1 MTGLIAKKLMRLPI
15 GTGIEVSYEPQ
26 TGETRRIGGVIT
38 DSDFTSSLEIT
49 AADGENLLLEF
60 DLVKSVSITAYLE
73 DTLKT
78 LPVGTKIRFSH
89 GDAEKREPD
98 TAGVVSDNDGESAL
112 EIQLGK
118 GRELVLDYGEVRSL
132 VTESPVASAPKTQPA
147 PVPEPIRRAQDEVR
161 PQPAVV
167 APQPE
172 LKPKKAKEPPVVIG
186 MTKLCSSEPEDRSKL
201 TDRDMKTVFDGLP
214 KADRTRLNGAWDSYM
229 HGIKVTDPSKIR
241 TAAKNAKK
249 IYDQEKAQG
258 KPWSADAS
266 KLVGA
271 MLRRVGQNDADLF
284 LEGRWYEIAGC
295 VANAEKNDTLGAACA
310 VLAMLQQDEARWDN
324 QLRLLAV
331 CCAKADDFSGLRIL
345 YSRLTPAFRP
355 RLAPLVREAIL
366 RKGAA
371 AAAETPL
378 PEALDVLDGLYP
390 NTTVTHQVLEYLDAQ
405 PEPAQPAAAPEEV
418 PAEAAPAPEVQAPA
432 PDPVLL
438 GYISKLQWVSTSGKI
453 TGEDGTQYNFTYSD
467 IVDGV
472 LKKTIQACLNAN
484 LNGRTYYVH
493 FTASNGAA
501 RDIVPADSPLKAA
514 KQLPVS
520 ADDPDSYRKAFDL
533 CRFPAVTPEAGKAVA
548 CMAELARAL
557 HTNGGDASLAQETVQ
572 AFDQLTVLYSED
584 AQDQIHLAHCFA
596 ATGNTG
602 KALEYLDK
610 AGPKRKGTPRF
621 RTTLLMKELMA
632 LSAVPEKDK
641 TVYKRIIKTADQWE
655 EIYRKEMERDGGMGF
670 LFRQYV
676 LPPRITAKC
685 CLNQLAAAEA
695 DFEQLGDGQRMDL
708 ADLMEETRAR
718 LAPKEAAPEELEDT
732 WVPEPDLYGDPEGED
747 QDLEEDQE
755 DLEDTPEEE
764 TVEAEP
770 YVDREGWKALG
781 LTEEQVSWYAMD
793 LTAAGKI
800 PQATAY
806 LKAASNLNPR
816 FQPLYQLIAMAAKD
830 PLLDPDYST
839 DALLNTLPGGEP
851 DWPLF
856 SEGCRTAVFLRASFQ
871 GRIGFDYVVQGLRQ
885 ELSMVYT
892 MPSLG
897 QVLADMEEFREAAG
911 SPLDI
916 YADYRNRNAG
926 KLQGEL
932 QALQKEADELY
943 TKLVL
948 TNPRDAT
955 PLARLLETK
964 RLLFA
969 KDGRLA
975 QLLLAVR
982 DGDRETLAEA
992 RERFA
997 QDYLN
1002 GGQISLKNVTESR
1015 VDALIDEYWT
1025 VAGENMQMKKAN
1037 ATLQGSRRN
1046 NMRSSISSV
1055 LYTICRWYNLMD
1067 QQADSDCTQQGR
1079 EVYQRLQPRLLED
1092 LERVAADCAD
1102 AMAMAENTEEQ
1113 AGYAVLQA
1121 AAEELSARLNGRWDP
1136 TMEKF
1141 FYADFLRGDEILLD
1155 EHFLPELDSTFSA
1168 LPAFHILA
1176 RIRRHC
1182 ETPGLED
1189 QDHLNEIYG
1198 KEKTR
1203 NNYGTAARILEY
1215 RRAQGTAE
1223 DLVLPDRAEEYWAQ
1237 TEGQAR
1243 MKLGSFLEMYALA
1256 MNYGQ
1261 IMQSD
1266 DFCCNLENTV
1276 KYWFLRAQ
1284 HTGNF
1289 GFFHEIVTRAENQ
1302 IHTSAQQYEQQLDG
1316 ELDALVAGNRAQFD
1330 AHPDYEEAIRT
1341 QIQQQNFLVAED
1353 WMHRIRVGDFSMEI
1367 QQPVAL
1373 EYLAQFWNSFPRNFE
1388 RVSDSGRQVSTLL
1401 ARRGIVH
1408 NKDMKGA
1415 QQLINSWLNSGT
1427 PSSTPKIQ
1435 QLLGLLG
1442 WNNLTVEHFR
1452 FEPDPRMEVYRVTR
1466 EPNRMGVSAPLHPI
1480 AAFGS
1485 GLEQDGMYV
1494 CCLYGVHDCDRLF
1507 RKIQALDVLN
1517 GNKLILVDCALGNLD
1532 RRALAMKLKKRSN
1545 GLQNVYLVVDRVLL
1559 CFLADNYTESTVN
1572 QMLMAAGMP
1581 FSYCQPYVAESS
1593 HTMPPE
1599 IFIGRRD
1606 ELLKIKSPSGV
1617 NLIYGGR
1624 QLGKSALFKKARSD
1638 LDGRQQQR
1646 AVFVDIKDLDSC
1658 QAAEKVSQELTDTG
1672 VLPPGSETDDWGALC
1687 RSIKQ
1692 RLRSTEDEIKY
1703 LLVMMDEAD
1712 RFIDDCSSLNY
1723 RPLVELK
1730 DVQQSLPG
1738 HFKFVMAGLHNI
1750 VRFNRDVALGRNGVI
1765 NHFPSLK
1772 ITPFLTPDAQQLL
1785 TEPLSY
1791 LGFSLPDKVIISQ
1804 ILATTNYF
1812 PGLIQ
1817 LYCQKLI
1824 ESIRGGDYAGYDFKK
1839 TPPYVVSVAHLRRV
1853 MMDRDFVDEIHSKFE
1868 ITLMLDQDQGSYY
1881 YAVGL
1886 LFSLL
1891 YKFEPDKAK
1900 SGYSARDVLHHARDL
1915 GVETLMDLDEEKVE
1929 TLLQELQ
1936 DLNILR
1942 GVGPDTYLFASKNF
1956 RSLLGSE
1963 DKVLEKL
1970 SKIGG
1975 SEA

>member
-1 MTGLIAKKLMRLPI
+1 MAGLIVKKLMRLPI

-49 AADGENLLLEF
+49 AANGENLLLEF
-60 DLVKSVSITAYLE
+60 DLVKSVSVTAYLE

-89 GDAEKREPD
+89 GDAEHREPD

-118 GRELVLDYGEVRSL
+118 GRDLVLDYSEVRSL
-132 VTESPVASAPKTQPA
+132 VAESPVSSAPRTQPA
-147 PVPEPIRRAQDEVR
+147 PVLEPIRRAQDEIR

-172 LKPKKAKEPPVVIG
+172 PKKTKEPEPPAVIG
-186 MTKLCSSEPEDRSKL
+186 MTKLCASEPEDLSKL
-201 TDRDMKTVFDGLP
+201 TDREMKTVFDGMP
-214 KADRTRLNGAWDSYM
+214 KADRTRLNGPWDSYM
-229 HGIKVTDPSKIR
+229 HGIKVTDNSKIR

-249 IYDQEKAQG
+249 IYTQEQAKG
-258 KPWSADAS
+258 KPWSPDAS

-271 MLRRVGQNDADLF
+271 MLRRVNQNDARIF
-284 LEGRWYEIAGC
+284 LDGKWYEMAGC
-295 VANAEKNDTLGAACA
+295 VAKTDRNFTLGAACA

-331 CCAKADDFSGLRIL
+331 CCAKADDFSGLRVL
-345 YSRLTPAFRP
+345 YSKLTPAFRP

-366 RKGAA
+366 RRGAA

-390 NTTVTHQVLEYLDAQ
+390 NTMVTGQVMEYLDAQ
-405 PEPAQPAAAPEEV
+405 EEPESA
-418 PAEAAPAPEVQAPA
+418 PAEEIQPESAPAPAVPIPE

-453 TGEDGTQYNFTYSD
+453 TGEDGTQYGFTYND
-467 IVDGV
+467 IKDGV

-501 RDIVPADSPLKAA
+501 KDIVPADSPLKAA
-514 KQLPVS
+514 RQLAVVS
-520 ADDPDSYRKAFDL
+520 DDPNSYQHAFDL
-533 CRFPAVTPEAGKAVA
+533 CRFPATTPEAGEAVA
-548 CMAELARAL
+548 CMAELARNLHSSSGNPAL
-557 HTNGGDASLAQETVQ
+557 AEQTIQ
-572 AFDQLTVLYSED
+572 AFDQLLVLYPDEP
-584 AQDQIHLAHCFA
+584 QDQIHLAHCFA
-596 ATGNTG
+596 ATGNAAR
-602 KALEYLDK
+602 ALEFLDR
-610 AGPKRKGTPRF
+610 AGAKRKGSPKL

-632 LSAVPEKDK
+632 LSAIPEKDK
-641 TVYKRIIKTADQWE
+641 TIHKRVIKTADQWE
-655 EIYRKEMERDGGMGF
+655 EIYRKELAGDVSMGF
-670 LFRQYV
+670 LFRQYI

-685 CLNQLAAAEA
+685 FLNQLEAAEA
-695 DFEQLGDGQRMDL
+695 DFDQLGDSQRMGL
-708 ADLMEETRAR
+708 ADLMEETRVR
-718 LAPKEAAPEELEDT
+718 LAPKKETVPEEPEDSWT
-732 WVPEPDLYGDPEGED
+732 PEPDLYGDPDRED
-747 QDLEEDQE
+747 QGLEEDLEE
-755 DLEDTPEEE
+755 LEDAPEEE

-770 YVDREGWKALG
+770 YVDREGWKVLG
-781 LTEEQVSWYAMD
+781 LTEEDVAWYAMD
-793 LTAAGKI
+793 LAAAGKI

-806 LKAASNLNPR
+806 LKAASNLNPK
-816 FQPLYQLIAMAAKD
+816 FEQLYQLIAMAAKD
-830 PLLDPDYST
+830 PLLEPDYST
-839 DALLNTLPGGEP
+839 GALLNTLPGNEP
-851 DWPLF
+851 DWPVF
-856 SEGCRTAVFLRASFQ
+856 SEGCRTAAFLRASFQ
-871 GRIGFDYVVQGLRQ
+871 GQIGFDYVVQGLRQ
-885 ELSMVYT
+885 ELAMVYS

-897 QVLADMEEFREAAG
+897 QVLADMEEFRETAG

-964 RLLFA
+964 RLVFA

-982 DGDRETLAEA
+982 DGDKESLADA

-997 QDYLN
+997 QDYLS
-1002 GGQISLKNVTESR
+1002 GGQISVKNVTEAR
-1015 VDALIDEYWT
+1015 VDALIDEYWAI
-1025 VAGENMQMKKAN
+1025 AGESMQMKKAN

-1046 NMRSSISSV
+1046 NLRSSISSI
-1055 LYTICRWYNLMD
+1055 LYTVCRWYNLMD
-1067 QQADSDCTQQGR
+1067 QQADSDCTEAGR
-1079 EVYQRLQPRLLED
+1079 AVYQRLQPRLLD
-1092 LERVAADCAD
+1092 GLERVAADCGD
-1102 AMAMAENTEEQ
+1102 AMAMAANAEEQ
-1113 AGYAVLQA
+1113 AGYSVLKA
-1121 AAEELSARLNGRWDP
+1121 AAEEMAARLDGRWDP

-1141 FYADFLRGDEILLD
+1141 FYADFLRGDEVLLD

-1168 LPAFHILA
+1168 LPEFHILA

-1182 ETPGLED
+1182 EAPGLED
-1189 QDHLNEIYG
+1189 QEHLNEIYG

-1223 DLVLPDRAEEYWAQ
+1223 DLQLPDRAEEYWAQ

-1284 HTGNF
+1284 QSGNF

-1316 ELDALVAGNRAQFD
+1316 ELDALVAGNQAQFD

-1415 QQLINSWLNSGT
+1415 QQLINCWLNSGN
-1427 PSSTPKIQ
+1427 PSNAPKIR

-1442 WNNLTVEHFR
+1442 WNNLTVERYR

-1532 RRALAMKLKKRSN
+1532 RRALAMKLKKKSN

-1606 ELLKIKSPSGV
+1606 ELLKIKNPSGV

-1646 AVFVDIKDLDSC
+1646 AVFVDIKDLDC
-1658 QAAEKVSQELTDTG
+1658 RQAAEKVSQELTDTG
-1672 VLPPGSETDDWGALC
+1672 VLPAGSETDDWGALC

-1692 RLRSTEDEIKY
+1692 RLRNTEDEIKY

-1712 RFIDDCSSLNY
+1712 RFIDDCSTLNY

-1853 MMDRDFVDEIHSKFE
+1853 MTDRDFVDEIHSKFE